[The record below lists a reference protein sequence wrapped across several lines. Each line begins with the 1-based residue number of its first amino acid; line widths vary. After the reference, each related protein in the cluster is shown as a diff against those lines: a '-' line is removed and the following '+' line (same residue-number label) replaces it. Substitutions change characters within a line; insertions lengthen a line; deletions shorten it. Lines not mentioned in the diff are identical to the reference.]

1 MLFPVTATPSHTN
14 SHRSFHST
22 LRSAL
27 NFHQSLGFLFQ
38 GFWNAVCDIG
48 FYTTYTSFFFR
59 VSGTLSAISAST
71 RPTRLSF
78 SGFLERCLRY
88 RLLHDL
94 HGFLFQGFWN
104 AVCDIGFYTT
114 YRCRLRRLSCF
125 PAARSFCVAPSF
137 TTVTR
142 VGCCARLSFM
152 SLCRLKS

>member
-71 RPTRLSF
+71 RPTRLSC

-94 HGFLFQGFWN
+94 PLPAPPFQLLPRGAFVLRGRVFHHGHS
-104 AVCDIGFYTT
+104 
-114 YRCRLRRLSCF
+114 CRLVC
-125 PAARSFCVAPSF
+125 
-137 TTVTR
+137 
-142 VGCCARLSFM
+142 CCARLSFM